1 MKRKLTLLAVIF
13 VLMSTGAFH
22 SSKTE
27 AGIFGKYGNLR
38 PTIASE
44 DGELIIIGKLFLI
57 SPEANKMIEFDTL
70 NNKSRVINFPEIR
83 ESKSWYYYVD
93 QLAN

>member
-38 PTIASE
+38 PTIGSE
-44 DGELIIIGKLFLI
+44 DGELIIIYDCNYSLR
-57 SPEANKMIEFDTL
+57 SECTRSEF
-70 NNKSRVINFPEIR
+70 
-83 ESKSWYYYVD
+83 
-93 QLAN
+93 